1 MTTTDYDVVIVGASL
16 AGCAAAIHYGRRGAR
31 VALLDRNPDPR
42 AYKVVCSTYIQAGA
56 TPAIK
61 RLGLA
66 ERIEAAGGVRNGID
80 IWTRWGWIRPQPGGA
95 GPATHGYNIRR
106 ETLDPMLREMA
117 AETPGVELMLGHT
130 ARGLLM
136 HGRRATGV
144 ETTGPA
150 GGRSLSARLVVAAD
164 GRGSRVADLPGKRRP
179 HGRYAYVVHYRDLP
193 LTSGSR
199 SQMWLL
205 EPDCAYAFPHNDG
218 ITMLACMPAHERRA
232 EFKRDPVAALERM
245 FEKLPSA
252 PQLAGARRV
261 SKAIGKIDMT
271 NVSRPVARPGLAFVG
286 DAAMVSDPLWGVGCG
301 FAFQSAEWLVEC
313 TGDAVVSGEGI
324 DAGLR
329 RYRRLHRR
337 ELAGHHW
344 QTSDFATGRPFNPL
358 ERLMWSA
365 AARDAASAAHFHAF
379 GARQIKFSQF
389 LAPRAVA
396 RAAAV
401 NMRWREAAPA
411 SVVRPEGAHG

>member
-1 MTTTDYDVVIVGASL
+1 MTTTDSDVVIVGASL

-56 TPAIK
+56 TPAIQ

-164 GRGSRVADLPGKRRP
+164 GRGSRVA
-179 HGRYAYVVHYRDLP
+179 
-193 LTSGSR
+193 
-199 SQMWLL
+199 
-205 EPDCAYAFPHNDG
+205 
-218 ITMLACMPAHERRA
+218 
-232 EFKRDPVAALERM
+232 
-245 FEKLPSA
+245 
-252 PQLAGARRV
+252 
-261 SKAIGKIDMT
+261 
-271 NVSRPVARPGLAFVG
+271 
-286 DAAMVSDPLWGVGCG
+286 
-301 FAFQSAEWLVEC
+301 
-313 TGDAVVSGEGI
+313 
-324 DAGLR
+324 
-329 RYRRLHRR
+329 
-337 ELAGHHW
+337 ELAGLPASAGRTAASR
-344 QTSDFATGRPFNPL
+344 TSSTTATCRSPPAAGPRCGCWSPTAPT
-358 ERLMWSA
+358 RSRTTTASRCSRACRRTSAAPSSSATPWRRWSA
-365 AARDAASAAHFHAF
+365 CSRACRRLRSSPGRGASRRPSARST
-379 GARQIKFSQF
+379 
-389 LAPRAVA
+389 
-396 RAAAV
+396 
-401 NMRWREAAPA
+401 
-411 SVVRPEGAHG
+411 